1 MAIAE
6 RDLRNFLVNRIARS
20 CELPEAEVDPDRL
33 LEQYG
38 LTSRDAVA
46 ATAELE
52 DLLGRRL
59 EPASIWRY
67 PTVNQMVR
75 GLLSDTWPDGIPIT
89 PPDLLTGEEI
99 AVIGLSS
106 RPTGSV
112 LEVAWE
118 ALEYAGISPNALAGT
133 RTGVFGT
140 DALTPLLHLG
150 GPVETTGTP
159 VTQAM
164 ASLHRGD
171 SDLALAVLPAL
182 VDQGC
187 QVVVFK
193 RLADA
198 ARDLDQVLALC
209 TDPETDTAD
218 GDFVEAVLT
227 ADRGMTRELVPFPV
241 GETIAVPE
249 AVVRRI
255 RPAERT
261 PSAGPTRLLLSDVSI
276 DRVREYAGQLAAHLR
291 ATPAT
296 SSADVA
302 HTLARRIGRGPVR
315 AAVVGRERADL
326 TAALTALAQ
335 GNEHANVTSALA
347 TPEPL
352 HPSWV
357 FTGEFAGAAAGQVAG
372 PADGS
377 AGAEPSGLWELAE
390 SVPGFATTIAEL
402 APLMTW
408 AANVSLRDAVLTG
421 TVPPGDELPIAFAV
435 QLALALSWQQCGV
448 IPAAIVADGS
458 GEVAAAV
465 LAGALTATDGARV
478 IAAQAR
484 TPDQLTTTL
493 ADLAP
498 GVPRLP
504 FYSATATDATPF
516 SAEYWAANLK
526 QPEALSTTISRAT
539 LDGHQLFFELTAD
552 ALAFH
557 TQLARLEVLGH
568 PIVAPAGRV
577 TDVPVPPWPAQ

>member
-20 CELPEAEVDPDRL
+20 CELSEADVDPDRL

-89 PPDLLTGEEI
+89 PPELLTGQEI

-106 RPTGSV
+106 RPTELL

-140 DALTPLLHLG
+140 DTLTPLLGLN

-164 ASLHRGD
+164 ASLHRGN

-182 VDQGC
+182 VDQGS
-187 QVVVFK
+187 QVVVLK

-209 TDPETDTAD
+209 TDPEAGAAD
-218 GDFVEAVLT
+218 GDFIEAVLT

-261 PSAGPTRLLLSDVSI
+261 PSAGPIRLLFSDVSI
-276 DRVREYAGQLAAHLR
+276 DRIREYAGQLAAHLR

-335 GNEHANVTSALA
+335 GNEHAGVISAVA

-357 FTGEFAGAAAGQVAG
+357 FTSQA
-372 PADGS
+372 PD
-377 AGAEPSGLWELAE
+377 PSGLRELAE

-408 AANVSLRDAVLTG
+408 AADVSLRDAVLTG

-435 QLALALSWQQCGV
+435 QLALALSWQQYGV
-448 IPAAIVADGS
+448 VPAAIVADGS

-504 FYSATATDATPF
+504 FYSATSTEATPF
-516 SAEYWAANLK
+516 GAEYWAANLK
-526 QPEALSTTISRAT
+526 QPEALGTTISRAT
-539 LDGHQLFFELTAD
+539 LDGHELFFELTAD

-577 TDVPVPPWPAQ
+577 TDVPVPPWPAP